1 MMNITH
7 TRTEDGL
14 ALIIGTSLVA
24 FGILL
29 VKLGGVSLGGTAG
42 LSLLVFHTLGIPFG
56 VAFFI
61 FNLPF
66 YYIGFKRLG
75 LKMVIRT
82 LIAVSVLSV
91 MSEIIPM
98 MIDVQKINTLFTAI
112 FANVVMAI
120 GFLVLFRHRA
130 SLGGFNLL
138 ALFIQEHYKIPAG
151 KIQMFMDACVLL
163 LSLVYL
169 PFVNFAVS
177 LLGVIVLNMVITM
190 NHRQDR
196 YIGVS

>member
-42 LSLLVFHTLGIPFG
+42 LSLLVFHTLDIPFG

-163 LSLVYL
+163 LSLAYL